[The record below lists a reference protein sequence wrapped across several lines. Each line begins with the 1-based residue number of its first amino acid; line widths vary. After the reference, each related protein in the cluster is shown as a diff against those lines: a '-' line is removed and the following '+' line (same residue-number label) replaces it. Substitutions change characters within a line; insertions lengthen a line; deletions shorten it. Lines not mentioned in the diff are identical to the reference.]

1 MKLAK
6 AAAAALPF
14 VLAASVAMAETKN
27 VPAEKLFPFLKT
39 YYDLPANQR
48 DQFTMGYFFLLDGV
62 DRNSV
67 SMVLKGASG
76 DRPLNIAAN
85 GRVLPLP
92 AAADLKAKRE
102 IALTAPK
109 DGKIGIDIRLI
120 PNLAPA
126 ASMEA
131 APLAA
136 SVKQAHDGAKKAA
149 GLLSLA
155 VPDYKA
161 VCFEGAHSGTVATK
175 SGKSVNLKLQTSGK
189 TTAPCFFPADVP
201 DAARIT
207 LDRAPTAMYIVPK
220 QK

>member
-1 MKLAK
+1 MTFAK

-14 VLAASVAMAETKN
+14 VLLASATVAETKN

-48 DQFTMGYFFLLDGV
+48 DQFSMAYFFLFDGV
-62 DRNSV
+62 DKNSV
-67 SMVLKGASG
+67 SLVLKSTTGDKPLAISAS
-76 DRPLNIAAN
+76 

-92 AAADLKAKRE
+92 TLTDLNAKRDV
-102 IALTAPK
+102 ALTAPAN
-109 DGKIGIDIRLI
+109 GKIGVDIRLM

-126 ASMEA
+126 ASMDA
-131 APLAA
+131 APLASA
-136 SVKQAHDGAKKAA
+136 VKQAHDGAKKAA
-149 GLLSLA
+149 GLFSLA

-161 VCFEGAHSGTVATK
+161 VCFEGAHGGTVATK
-175 SGKSVNLKLQTSGK
+175 TGKTLNLKQQTSGK

-220 QK
+220 SK